1 MSQPNTTPPEKAPPS
16 LGSTLFLSGIC
27 ILMGGVVFLI
37 GIGVIPSGRADPSA
51 FARLLAIGAGLLF
64 IFAGF
69 MVIVRDLGG
78 ARDKQELPANAPLL
92 FRIGEQALSIV
103 LLAIFAAVSSII
115 AFGPFFASGA
125 LPDMTRQMGSFGAA
139 VFRLIN
145 GAFALVLW
153 YAVIYLVISKLKK
166 RSGGPQ

>member
-1 MSQPNTTPPEKAPPS
+1 MNQPDATPPEKAPPS
-16 LGSTLFLSGIC
+16 LGNTLFLSGIC

-37 GIGVIPSGRADPSA
+37 GIGVIPGGSADPSA
-51 FARLLAIGAGLLF
+51 AARLLAIGAGLLF

-78 ARDKQELPANAPLL
+78 ARDKQELPASAPRLL
-92 FRIGEQALSIV
+92 RIGEQALSII
-103 LLAIFAAVSSII
+103 LIAIFAITCSTI
-115 AFGPFFASGA
+115 AFGPFFAGGM
-125 LPDMTRQMGSFGAA
+125 LPDLTRQMGSFGAA
-139 VFRLIN
+139 IFRLIN